1 MKLTVIFSTKE
12 IGLDTAD
19 ATWPVRRFHIIN
31 NDSFWNSFDQDISA
45 IQYHTGHPQYCEMEM
60 KPHSGKNNVKLT
72 VQDEPF
78 LQQFV
83 DKFNERE
90 AAYQQLV
97 VAQNIWDNDKIIG
110 EKPPEKL
117 IRLGPR
123 PSIY

>member
-12 IGLDTAD
+12 IGLETTD
-19 ATWPVRRFHIIN
+19 ATWPVRRFHTVN
-31 NDSFWNSFDQDISA
+31 NDSFWNSFDTDIHA

-72 VQDEPF
+72 SQDEAF

-90 AAYQQLV
+90 ADYQQLV
-97 VAQNIWDNDKIIG
+97 TAINAWNNNVIDG
-110 EKPPEKL
+110 EKPPEKVK
-117 IRLGPR
+117 RLGPR
-123 PSIY
+123 PTVY

>member
-1 MKLTVIFSTKE
+1 MKLTVICSTRE
-12 IGLDTAD
+12 IGLDTTD
-19 ATWPVRRFHIIN
+19 ATWPVRRFHVIN
-31 NDSFWNSFDQDISA
+31 DDSFWNALDQDISA
-45 IQYHTGHPQYCEMEM
+45 IQYHTGYPQYCEMEM

-72 VQDEPF
+72 SQDEAF

-90 AAYQQLV
+90 AAYQQLI